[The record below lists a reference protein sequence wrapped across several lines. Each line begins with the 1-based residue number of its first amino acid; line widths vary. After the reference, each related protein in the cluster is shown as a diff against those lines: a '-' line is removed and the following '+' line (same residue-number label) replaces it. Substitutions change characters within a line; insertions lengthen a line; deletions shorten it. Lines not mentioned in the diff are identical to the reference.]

1 LVKQYNINYGTI
13 RRYHTYCSMS
23 NRVSLFQQLLDES
36 SSDDDDEI
44 NFVGNQILHR
54 FSRPAR
60 KHGGSVP
67 GHLVKYR
74 DREGGHLKMYQDY
87 LAEDSTFSPVDFRR
101 RFVYSCLLVY
111 FMI

>member
-1 LVKQYNINYGTI
+1 
-13 RRYHTYCSMS
+13 MS

-36 SSDDDDEI
+36 SSNDDDEI

-54 FSRPAR
+54 YSRPAR
-60 KHGGSVP
+60 KNGGSVP

-87 LAEDSTFSPVDFRR
+87 LVKDSTFSYLSSFRA
-101 RFVYSCLLVY
+101 YIHHGQYL
-111 FMI
+111 